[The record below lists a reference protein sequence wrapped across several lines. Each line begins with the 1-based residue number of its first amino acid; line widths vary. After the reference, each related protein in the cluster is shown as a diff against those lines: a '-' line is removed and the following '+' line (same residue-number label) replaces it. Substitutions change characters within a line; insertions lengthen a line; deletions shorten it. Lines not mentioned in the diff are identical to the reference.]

1 MSNYL
6 VHYGTPRHSGRYPW
20 GSGKEPYQSLTRSK
34 SGGVVAKEELD
45 YKNKKEIYK
54 AIADASHGKDKERYE
69 KTAKLNTAMKVLL
82 GAGTSASLI
91 SMCTAN
97 PLIVVPAMLV
107 SKSSTIARIGITGY
121 KLTDKIVEK
130 RENKKTDAEWKEED
144 GPPKKLKELKKKKKL
159 LSSDDDAKLVNPNS
173 GMPGSTENC
182 VYSVIAYDMR
192 RRGYDVQARQCKDPK
207 DLHSYLKKV
216 YSGPN
221 MNIIY
226 APKIS
231 STIGTPKD
239 VQNNAYK
246 NTLDLIRLVNDEHK
260 NKSNTSRGIVNIKWK
275 GMPCRHCFIYEYD
288 NGKIT
293 FYDPQLGDT
302 GSLTDAYFSYADPNK
317 TYIYRTDTLK
327 PNDNIGEAVINRK
340 E

>member
-34 SGGVVAKEELD
+34 SGGVVAKDELY
-45 YKNKKEIYK
+45 YKNEKERHK
-54 AIADASHGKDKERYE
+54 AIVDSSHGIKKERYE
-69 KTAKLNTAMKVLL
+69 KIDKLNKASKVLL
-82 GAGTSASLI
+82 GVGASAALI

-97 PLIVVPAMLV
+97 PLIVAPAMLV
-107 SKSSTIARIGITGY
+107 SSSSLMARIGITGY
-121 KLTDKIVEK
+121 KLKDEIVEK
-130 RENKKTDAEWKEED
+130 QENKKTDAEWKEED

-159 LSSDDDAKLVNPNS
+159 LSSDDDVKLVNPNS

-182 VYSVIAYDMR
+182 VYSAIAYDMR
-192 RRGYDVQARQCKDPK
+192 RRGYDVQARQCRNPQN
-207 DLHSYLKKV
+207 LNSYITKV
-216 YSGPN
+216 YSGAIHRYIP
-221 MNIIY
+221 
-226 APKIS
+226 S
-231 STIGTPKD
+231 TTSTIGTSKD

-246 NTLDLIRLVNDEHK
+246 NTLKSIRLANEVYK
-260 NKSNTSRGIVNIKWK
+260 NKSNTSRGIVAVKWK
-275 GMPCRHCFIYEYD
+275 ESPCGHCFNYEYD

-293 FYDPQLGDT
+293 FYDPQVGDT
-302 GSLTDAYFSYADPNK
+302 GSLTDAYFSHVDPNGIW
-317 TYIYRTDTLK
+317 IYRTDTLK

>member
-45 YKNKKEIYK
+45 YKNKKEILK
-54 AIADASHGKDKERYE
+54 AIADSSHGKEKERYE
-69 KTAKLNTAMKVLL
+69 KTTKLNKAMKVLL
-82 GAGTSASLI
+82 GVGASASLI

-97 PLIVVPAMLV
+97 PLIVAPAMLV
-107 SKSSTIARIGITGY
+107 SHSSLIARVGITGY

-130 RENKKTDAEWKEED
+130 RENKKTDVEWKEED

-159 LSSDDDAKLVNPNS
+159 LSSDADVKLVNPNS
-173 GMPGSTENC
+173 GMPGSTDNC
-182 VYSVIAYDMR
+182 VYTAIAYDMR
-192 RRGYDVQARQCKDPK
+192 RRGYDVQARQCKDPQN
-207 DLHSYLKKV
+207 LNSYIKKV
-216 YSGPN
+216 YSGPTIN
-221 MNIIY
+221 MY
-226 APKIS
+226 VPKTS
-231 STIGTPKD
+231 STIGIPKN

-246 NTLDLIRLVNDEHK
+246 NTLDLIKSVNDEHK
-260 NKSNTSRGIVNIKWK
+260 NKSNTSRGIVSVTWK
-275 GMPCRHCFIYEYD
+275 GSFSGHCFNYEYD

-293 FYDPQLGDT
+293 FYDPQIGDN
-302 GSLTDAYFSYADPNK
+302 GSLTDEYFSYADPNK